1 MEFFNIITSF
11 LSTFERKVYKF
22 AKIHPIM
29 EPTIY
34 FNDTFDIE
42 TGLYY
47 GENRINECRITIH
60 YNLNEEC
67 KWEDI

>member
-42 TGLYY
+42 TGLYH
-47 GENRINECRITIH
+47 GEDMCHITIH
-60 YNLNEEC
+60 YSSTEEC
-67 KWEDI
+67 KWDAGQIL

>member
-47 GENRINECRITIH
+47 EAHIINKYSITHSIKEK
-60 YNLNEEC
+60 Y
-67 KWEDI
+67 KFD